1 MGWPEY
7 GPYDGIVVTAAPQRI
22 PEELLS
28 QLAVGGRMVV
38 PVGGDTQDLHI
49 VTRSSSGYE
58 TEVVESVY
66 FVPLLPGK
74 ER

>member
-1 MGWPEY
+1 
-7 GPYDGIVVTAAPQRI
+7 
-22 PEELLS
+22 
-28 QLAVGGRMVV
+28 V